1 MTISILRRALLPAAL
16 VAALTLAACGS
27 GDPLA
32 GTDADGAGE
41 ASAPAADPSDPD
53 PAASTGTDTAGG
65 SGTIVVG
72 GATFTEMQVMEQM
85 YGALLTDAGYEV
97 EIVASDSREIYG
109 QALIDGDIDVVP
121 EYAATMAEFLNREVN
136 GPDAELVAT
145 ADAESTVNAMQVLAQ
160 ELGLVVG
167 APAGAA
173 SQNGYA
179 ILASV
184 AADNDITTL
193 SDFAAF
199 QPEVVLAAT
208 EECPTR
214 PFCQLGLEG
223 TYGFTV
229 TELLP
234 LGYGSP
240 QAKQAVVA
248 GEADMVL
255 VGTTDATLG
264 ADGLMLLEDDQAL
277 QLADNLVPVLNA
289 ASAQDPTLLDT
300 LDTLADVLTTED
312 LAELNRRVDADRE
325 LPADVAASYL
335 VEKGLIDG

>member
-1 MTISILRRALLPAAL
+1 MTITILRRALLPAAL
-16 VAALTLAACGS
+16 VASLALAACGS

-32 GTDADGAGE
+32 DADAEPG
-41 ASAPAADPSDPD
+41 APAD
-53 PAASTGTDTAGG
+53 PAASADPGASAGPSTAPSGG
-65 SGTIVVG
+65 SGSIVVG

-145 ADAESTVNAMQVLAQ
+145 ADVESTVNAMQVLAQ

-184 AADNDITTL
+184 AADNDLTTL

-199 QPEVVLAAT
+199 QPEIVLAAT

-234 LGYGSP
+234 LGYGSL

>member
-1 MTISILRRALLPAAL
+1 MTSTTLRRALLPAAL
-16 VAALTLAACGS
+16 VASLALAACGS

-32 GTDADGAGE
+32 ETDAGAGGATAAE
-41 ASAPAADPSDPD
+41 PAASAD
-53 PAASTGTDTAGG
+53 PAASSDTAGG
-65 SGTIVVG
+65 SGSIVVG
-72 GATFTEMQVMEQM
+72 GANFTEMQVMEEM
-85 YGALLTDAGYEV
+85 YGALLTEAGYDV

-109 QALIDGDIDVVP
+109 QALVDGDIDVVP

-145 ADAESTVNAMQVLAQ
+145 ADAAETVAAMEPLAA
-160 ELGLVVG
+160 ELGLVV
-167 APAGAA
+167 ARPAEAA

-179 ILASV
+179 ILTAV
-184 AADNDITTL
+184 AEENGITSL

-199 QPEVVLAAT
+199 PPEIVLAAT

-248 GEADMVL
+248 GEADLAL
-255 VGTTDATLG
+255 VGTTDATLE
-264 ADGLMLLEDDQAL
+264 ADGLVLLEDDQEL

-289 ASAQDPTLLDT
+289 TSAEDATLVET
-300 LDTLADVLTTED
+300 LDALADVLTTED

-325 LPADVAASYL
+325 LPADVATSYL
-335 VEKGLIDG
+335 VEKGLIEG

>member
-1 MTISILRRALLPAAL
+1 MTSTTLRRALLPVAL
-16 VAALTLAACGS
+16 VASLGLAACGS

-32 GTDADGAGE
+32 ETEPGSAGGAATGDA
-41 ASAPAADPSDPD
+41 SPD
-53 PAASTGTDTAGG
+53 PAASGGAAGG
-65 SGTIVVG
+65 SGSITVG
-72 GATFTEMQVMEQM
+72 GANFTEMQVMEEM

-109 QALIDGDIDVVP
+109 QALVDGDIDVVP

-136 GPDAELVAT
+136 GAEAPVVAT
-145 ADAESTVNAMQVLAQ
+145 GDVTETVEALRGLAEQQ
-160 ELGLVVG
+160 GLVV
-167 APAGAA
+167 AEPAEAS
-173 SQNGYA
+173 SQNGFA
-179 ILASV
+179 VLESV
-184 AADNDITTL
+184 ASENDVATL
-193 SDFAAF
+193 TDFAAV
-199 QPEVVLAAT
+199 QPEIVLAAT

-214 PFCQLGLEG
+214 PFCQIGLEE

-229 TELLP
+229 SSLLP

-255 VGTTDATLG
+255 VGTTDATLE
-264 ADGLMLLEDDQAL
+264 ADGLVLLEDDQAL

-289 ASAQDPTLLDT
+289 TSAEDTTLVET
-300 LDTLADVLTTED
+300 LDSLADVLTTED

-325 LPADVAASYL
+325 LPADVARDYL
-335 VEKGLIDG
+335 VEQGLIEG

>member
-1 MTISILRRALLPAAL
+1 MSSPISRRALLPAAL
-16 VAALTLAACGS
+16 VASLALAACGG

-32 GTDADGAGE
+32 DTDTDVDAGAGGG
-41 ASAPAADPSDPD
+41 ASADPEPSDD
-53 PAASTGTDTAGG
+53 GGAAG
-65 SGTIVVG
+65 SITVG
-72 GATFTEMQVMEQM
+72 GANFTEMQVMQEM
-85 YGALLTDAGYEV
+85 YGALLTDAGYDV
-97 EIVASDSREIYG
+97 EIVSSDSREIYG
-109 QALIDGDIDVVP
+109 QALVDGDLDVVP

-136 GPDAELVAT
+136 GPDAEIVAT
-145 ADAESTVNAMQVLAQ
+145 SDAESTVNAMQVLAQ

-167 APAGAA
+167 APAAAA

-179 ILASV
+179 ILESV
-184 AADNDITTL
+184 ATENDIASL

-199 QPEVVLAAT
+199 QPEIVLAAT

-214 PFCQLGLEG
+214 PFCQIGLEG

-255 VGTTDATLG
+255 VGTTDATLE
-264 ADGLMLLEDDQAL
+264 ADGLLLLEDDQAL

-289 ASAQDPTLLDT
+289 ASAEDTVLVDT
-300 LDTLADVLTTED
+300 LNSLSDVLTTED

-325 LPADVAASYL
+325 LPGDVAREYL
-335 VEKGLIDG
+335 LEKGLIQG